1 MKPEDWKNVIPK
13 TPASF
18 EESLKKTLE
27 SIKTP
32 VSNEDNSNKAID
44 AIDRRSNRRHRL
56 GIIILIVSLFL
67 VTIFLLSIII
77 MHK

>member
-44 AIDRRSNRRHRL
+44 TIDRRSNRRHRL

-67 VTIFLLSIII
+67 VTIFFFL
-77 MHK
+77 